1 MFSVRNVT
9 LKFRFRGTADEMA
22 EEGEEEQGL
31 SPVGL
36 AAALGAMVLAVVVV
50 AWLFFGGATDPY
62 EVKAR
67 FANGGQLVKGNPV
80 QTGGVAIGS
89 VSKIAITD
97 GGQADVTLKIERSR
111 APLHR
116 GTRATIRQ
124 SSLSGIANRYVDLSL
139 PSGQHAE
146 LPDGGFIGADSTRS
160 AVDLDQLF
168 NTLDPKTRKAL
179 QGFFKGN
186 ARQFAG
192 RGRQANRGLEYL
204 NPALSTSS
212 RLFNELT
219 RDQPVLERFLV
230 DSSQLVTTL
239 AERRD
244 DLAAL
249 IGNLNDT
256 TGALG
261 RQKAALAESVGQL
274 PPFMRRANTT
284 FVNLRSALDDVD
296 PLVDASKP
304 VAKKLDPFLTEAQA
318 FAAGAKPT
326 LRDLSVTIRRPGKA
340 NDLINL
346 MSSAPPLAR
355 IALDTRNRSV
365 APGGHNV
372 SVGEVQGA
380 FPESAKA
387 FNDAAPEIAVAR
399 PYTKD
404 FLGWFDDFSTT
415 GQGADALGNL
425 ARAQINFSESI
436 PVPRPGPL
444 RKFQFKRC
452 PGSAEAPADDG
463 SNVLSVEEMARLQ
476 CDESDR
482 SVGDVK

>member
-1 MFSVRNVT
+1 MGWVRA
-9 LKFRFRGTADEMA
+9 KRMAA
-22 EEGEEEQGL
+22 EEPMEQEEEQGL
-31 SPVGL
+31 SPLGR
-36 AAALGAMVLAVVVV
+36 AAATGALVLAVALV
-50 AWLFFGGATDPY
+50 ALLFFGGVTDPY

-67 FANGGQLVKGNPV
+67 FVNGGQLVKGNPV
-80 QTGGVAIGS
+80 QIGGVRIGS
-89 VSKIAITD
+89 VAKIAITRA
-97 GGQADVTLKIERSR
+97 GQADVTLKIKRSR
-111 APLHR
+111 APLFR

-139 PSGQHAE
+139 PRGQRAE
-146 LPDGGFIGADSTRS
+146 LPDGGFIDADSTKT

-168 NTLDPKTRKAL
+168 NTLDPKTRKAVQDFL
-179 QGFFKGN
+179 KGN
-186 ARQFAG
+186 ARQW
-192 RGRQANRGLEYL
+192 RGEGEQANRGLAYL

-304 VAKKLDPFLTEAQA
+304 VAKKLDPFLSEARA
-318 FAAGAKPT
+318 FAHGARPT
-326 LRDLSVTIRRPGKA
+326 IRDLSVTIRKPGRA

-346 MSSAPPLAR
+346 MASAPPLAR
-355 IALDTRNRSV
+355 IALDTRRRSV
-365 APGGHNV
+365 APGGHR
-372 SVGEVQGA
+372 VGVGSVQGA
-380 FPESAKA
+380 FPESTAA
-387 FNDAAPEIAVAR
+387 FKNAAPEIALAR

-415 GQGADALGNL
+415 GGGFDALGEVS
-425 ARAQINFSESI
+425 RAQINFAETL
-436 PVPRPGPL
+436 PVPAPGPL
-444 RKFQFKRC
+444 RKNQYKRC

-463 SNVLSVEEMARLQ
+463 SNVLSAEEMQQLQ
-476 CDESDR
+476 CEDSAR
-482 SVGDVK
+482 ATGDVK

>member
-1 MFSVRNVT
+1 MRSVS
-9 LKFRFRGTADEMA
+9 G
-22 EEGEEEQGL
+22 
-31 SPVGL
+31 VGRI
-36 AAALGAMVLAVVVV
+36 AAIGAVIAAIVLV
-50 AWLFFGGATDPY
+50 AIVLFGGSSAYT
-62 EVKAR
+62 VNAH
-67 FANGGQLVKGNPV
+67 FLNAGQLVRGNPV
-80 QTGGVAIGS
+80 QSGGVPIGS
-89 VSKIAITD
+89 VGSIKITPN
-97 GGQADVTLKIERSR
+97 GQAAVVLKIKDKFT
-111 APLHR
+111 PLPK
-116 GTRATIRQ
+116 GTQATIRQ
-124 SSLSGIANRYVDLSL
+124 FSLSGIANRYVDLQY
-139 PSGQHAE
+139 PSGRSRGSID
-146 LPDGGFIGADSTRS
+146 DGGNLSVDETKT

-179 QGFFKGN
+179 QDFFKGN

-192 RGRQANRGLEYL
+192 EGKAANRGLEYL

-249 IGNLNDT
+249 IGNLNQT

-261 RQKAALAESVGQL
+261 RQKAALAESIGQL

-304 VAKKLDPFLTEAQA
+304 VARKLDPFLKEARA

-326 LRDLSVTIRRPGKA
+326 IRDLRITIRKPGRA

-346 MSSAPPLAR
+346 MASTPPLAR
-355 IALDTRNRSV
+355 IALDTRNRS
-365 APGGHNV
+365 ASPGGHAV
-372 SVGEVQGA
+372 SVGNVKGA
-380 FPESAKA
+380 FPESTEA
-387 FNDAAPEIAVAR
+387 FKTAAPEIALAR

-415 GQGADALGNL
+415 GQGADALGNI
-425 ARAQINFSESI
+425 ARAQINFAESL
-436 PVPRPGPL
+436 PVPQPGPL
-444 RKFQFKRC
+444 RKFQYKRC

-463 SNVLSVEEMARLQ
+463 SNVLSAEEMQRLQ
-476 CDESDR
+476 CEESAR
-482 SVGDVK
+482 ATGDVK